1 MSDTNA
7 DFSAI
12 SHITGGDERAAR
24 RLRSTIAVIMRRTED
39 PQLRAL
45 GAEVL
50 AGRENVRRFLTHP
63 SLMGMAER
71 TFTNLEEGLNR
82 LSDDEREDVMSRVG
96 DAHTPDEE
104 IDELREQVSEQ
115 DDRPAPEQRER
126 PDTGGT
132 W

>member
-1 MSDTNA
+1 MSNTP

-71 TFTNLEEGLNR
+71 NFANLEEGLNR
-82 LSDDEREDVMSRVG
+82 LSDDEREEVMSRVG
-96 DAHTPDEE
+96 DGHTPDEE
-104 IDELREQVSEQ
+104 IDEMRE
-115 DDRPAPEQRER
+115 PAGQTDVLPAQEPRDA
-126 PDTGGT
+126 PDKGGT